1 MVEFMT
7 VMSVAHEVVS
17 EDPTKITPNLD
28 EDEVEPSPEKL
39 VYQGPSPDEVTL
51 VEFARERGYSFIM
64 SNDSV
69 AKLCVSQ
76 ESPIATTNEMQNASA
91 AALTVFGHLSQ
102 TEDAMEFDQSNSNI
116 RHRKNDSVDNNN
128 LRFMIER
135 RMEFT
140 STRKRMSILVLDPR
154 DHRYKL
160 YVKGADSEIQKRLKA
175 EG

>member
-1 MVEFMT
+1 
-7 VMSVAHEVVS
+7 
-17 EDPTKITPNLD
+17 
-28 EDEVEPSPEKL
+28 
-39 VYQGPSPDEVTL
+39 
-51 VEFARERGYSFIM
+51 
-64 SNDSV
+64 
-69 AKLCVSQ
+69 
-76 ESPIATTNEMQNASA
+76 
-91 AALTVFGHLSQ
+91 
-102 TEDAMEFDQSNSNI
+102 MEFDQSNSNI